1 MEKQKD
7 NLFSDGVCE
16 PEDEQVKSELYIG
29 CKVIK
34 ATPMTSDEFKKLKGV
49 ADTGENAPGYKVE
62 YEDGY
67 ISWSP
72 SWVFENTY
80 RKISEGEMKLLKQF

>member
-1 MEKQKD
+1 MYK
-7 NLFSDGVCE
+7 
-16 PEDEQVKSELYIG
+16 EQIYIG

-34 ATPMTSDEFKKLKGV
+34 AIPMTSDEFAKLKGKSTDG
-49 ADTGENAPGYKVE
+49 AENAHGYKVE

-72 SWVFENTY
+72 KSTFERAY
-80 RKISEGEMKLLKQF
+80 RLVSESELKMIRG